1 MQTSA
6 NPSAPTGG
14 LPSPATVAALE
25 KIPVAAKRMGLSTS
39 QFYRVAKRDG
49 LQVVKVG
56 ERASAAITAEVDA
69 WINARI
75 SEAKVGAK

>member
-1 MQTSA
+1 MKSSA
-6 NPSAPTGG
+6 I
-14 LPSPATVAALE
+14 PSPAHVAALE
-25 KIPVAAKRMGLSTS
+25 KIPCAAKRMGLSNS

-75 SEAKVGAK
+75 SAAKGGAK